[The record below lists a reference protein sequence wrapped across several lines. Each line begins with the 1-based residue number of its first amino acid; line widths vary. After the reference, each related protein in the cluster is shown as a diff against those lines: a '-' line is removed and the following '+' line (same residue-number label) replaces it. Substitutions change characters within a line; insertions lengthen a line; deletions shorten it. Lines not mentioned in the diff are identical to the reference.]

1 LSVAAIRKFA
11 VHLSRRPA
19 AVLTSRLAADRPNP
33 FASGRSSRL
42 AAGLCMAIGSM
53 AISAGANLALAQPG
67 DSAAPGRAT
76 APIDLTGYW
85 VSPIF
90 EDWKLRMVT
99 PDPGVFDGIPLN
111 AEGTRVGE
119 AWDPAADE
127 AAGDTCKAY
136 GAPAIMR
143 LPGRFR
149 ISWEDD
155 ETLRIDTDYGEQTRW
170 LHFGDASPGAPSRQG
185 HSFAEWQPAPGGTGG
200 GLKVTTDNLLP
211 GYMRKNGAP
220 YGEQA
225 EMTEYYDLHTL
236 PNGDVYLTIT
246 TRVTDPLYFT
256 GPAMSSTDLRKLPDD
271 RGWNPTPC
279 SAR

>member
-1 LSVAAIRKFA
+1 VAAISKLA
-11 VHLSRRPA
+11 VGL
-19 AVLTSRLAADRPNP
+19 AVAFGTST
-33 FASGRSSRL
+33 G
-42 AAGLCMAIGSM
+42 
-53 AISAGANLALAQPG
+53 LALAQPG
-67 DSAAPGRAT
+67 ESEAAGRET

-85 VSPIF
+85 ISVIY

-99 PDPGVFDGIPLN
+99 PSPGVFDGLPLN
-111 AEGTRVGE
+111 AEGRRVGE
-119 AWDPAADE
+119 AWDPDADE

-143 LPGRFR
+143 LPGRFH
-149 ISWEDD
+149 ISWADD
-155 ETLRIDTDYGEQTRW
+155 ETLRIDTDYGEQTRL
-170 LHFGDASPGAPSRQG
+170 LHFTEISPGAPTRQG

-200 GLKVTTDNLLP
+200 SLKVTTDHLLP

-220 YGEQA
+220 YSELA
-225 EMTEYYDLHTL
+225 SVIEYYDLHTL
-236 PNGDVYLTIT
+236 ANGDVYLSIT

-256 GPAMSSTDLRKLPDD
+256 GPAMTSTDLRKLPDD